1 MKSSIAA
8 FSLAL
13 ISVSNFGYA
22 ESGSRLIASGGI
34 SGVEGTAG
42 GGITPWA
49 FIGGYSSK
57 EEVSYGAN
65 VQHLSLS
72 DYSLTTAGASISLYD
87 RVEIT
92 VQRQKLDLSAG
103 LTSNVFSLLTDGAIT
118 NANSAT
124 IEQDII
130 GAKVKLFGDG
140 VFTQDSWMPQVSM
153 GIQYKK
159 NNDFDSSL
167 SLPDGSIPLPN
178 IGVPKLLGAKDDS
191 GVDIYVSATKL
202 WLGVANGFNLLT
214 NVTARHTKAN
224 TLGLLGFGSE
234 TDDDATVEW
243 EGSLALLISSTTAIG
258 AEFRTQSN
266 RLGGLA
272 EEDSIKDIFIAY
284 FPNKSMSIT
293 AAYVDMGNLP
303 LQPSSNGF
311 YLTVNANF

>member
-8 FSLAL
+8 LSLAL
-13 ISVSNFGYA
+13 MALSSTSHA

-34 SGVEGTAG
+34 SGAEGTAG

-57 EEVSYGAN
+57 EEVSFGAN
-65 VQHLSLS
+65 VQHLRLN
-72 DYSLTTAGASISLYD
+72 DYSLVTAGASISVYD
-87 RVEIT
+87 RVEIS
-92 VQRQKLDLSAG
+92 VQRQKLDIASG
-103 LTSNVFSLLTDGAIT
+103 LISNVFSLLTEGAIT
-118 NANSAT
+118 NADSAT

-140 VFTQDSWMPQVSM
+140 VFTQDSWVPQVSM
-153 GIQYKK
+153 GVQYKK

-167 SLPDGSIPLPN
+167 SLPDGSIPLPS
-178 IGVPKLLGAKDDS
+178 IGVPQLLGASDDS
-191 GVDIYVSATKL
+191 GIDVYVSATKL
-202 WLGVANGFNLLT
+202 WLGAANGFNLLT
-214 NVTARHTKAN
+214 NLTARHTKAN

-234 TDDDATVEW
+234 TDNDATIEW
-243 EGSLALLISSTTAIG
+243 EGSLAVLISPTTAVG

-266 RLGGLA
+266 RLDGLA
-272 EEDSIKDIFIAY
+272 EEDTIKDVFIAY
-284 FPNKSMSIT
+284 FPNKSLSIT

-311 YLTVNANF
+311 YLTVNGNF

>member
-8 FSLAL
+8 LSLAL
-13 ISVSNFGYA
+13 MALSSTSHA

-57 EEVSYGAN
+57 EEVSFGAN
-65 VQHLSLS
+65 VQHLRLN
-72 DYSLTTAGASISLYD
+72 DYSLVTAGASISLYD
-87 RVEIT
+87 RVEIS
-92 VQRQKLDLSAG
+92 VQRQKLDIASG
-103 LTSNVFSLLTDGAIT
+103 LISNVFSLLTEGAIT
-118 NANSAT
+118 NADSAT

-140 VFTQDSWMPQVSM
+140 VFTQDSWVPQVSM
-153 GIQYKK
+153 GVQYKK

-167 SLPDGSIPLPN
+167 SLPDGSIPLPS
-178 IGVPKLLGAKDDS
+178 IGVPQLLGASDDS
-191 GVDIYVSATKL
+191 GVDVYISATKL
-202 WLGVANGFNLLT
+202 WLGAANGFNLLT
-214 NVTARHTKAN
+214 NLTARHTKAN

-234 TDDDATVEW
+234 TDDDATIEW
-243 EGSLALLISSTTAIG
+243 EGSLAVLISPTTAVG

-272 EEDSIKDIFIAY
+272 EEDTIKDIFIAY
-284 FPNKSMSIT
+284 FPNKSLSIT

-311 YLTVNANF
+311 YLTVNGNF